1 MSMDRS
7 LRSKSLLERHR
18 NVLTRAERV
27 AMLKESGL
35 WSDGGKITGLPKV
48 AHRKASV
55 GKKDKAEKKV
65 EGAEGAPAAAAE
77 AAPAAEKE
85 KAAAKPAKSAKPAKG
100 EKS

>member
-7 LRSKSLLERHR
+7 LRSKSMLERHR
-18 NVLTRAERV
+18 NVLTRAERLEI
-27 AMLKESGL
+27 LKETGL

-48 AHRKASV
+48 AHRKAAV
-55 GKKDKAEKKV
+55 GKKDKAEKKP

-77 AAPAAEKE
+77 ATPAATKEKE
-85 KAAAKPAKSAKPAKG
+85 KPAKSAKPAKG